1 MSYGGGAEHLARIH
15 GTEEDKVNCPFYYK
29 IGACLHGDKCSRV
42 HYRPQF
48 SQTIIILHMWTNPL
62 CVLKAAGHDIKN
74 VDHKQ
79 LQLEFDDFYCE
90 IFEEFSKFGKIEDIQ
105 VCENFGE
112 HMVGNV
118 YVKYEDEE
126 DAEAAKN
133 ATNGRYYAKKLLNVE
148 YSPVT
153 DFKEARCRQFDEGVC
168 SRDGF
173 CNFMHSKSISNE
185 LRKYLLDTYG
195 YRGGGKF
202 SHSRRDRRDDHNDRR
217 RGDDRDR
224 RRSRSR
230 DRDRRRSRSRS
241 HGRDR
246 RRSRSRSRGRERRNK
261 DKYSDSSDDEKPKN
275 ESNELKKEE
284 PEEK

>member
-1 MSYGGGAEHLARIH
+1 MSIHGGAEHLARIH

-133 ATNGRYYAKKLLNVE
+133 ATNGRYYAKKLLQVE

-153 DFKEARCRQFDEGVC
+153 DFREARCRQFDEGVC

-173 CNFMHSKSISNE
+173 CNFMHAKSISNE
-185 LRKYLLDTYG
+185 LRKHLDDTYG
-195 YRGGGKF
+195 FRGGGKM
-202 SHSRRDRRDDHNDRR
+202 SHRRDRRDDRDNRQRYDGRDNRRRSRSRDRR
-217 RGDDRDR
+217 RDERRSRSRDRRRDERRSRSRDR

-230 DRDRRRSRSRS
+230 DRRR
-241 HGRDR
+241 D
-246 RRSRSRSRGRERRNK
+246 E
-261 DKYSDSSDDEKPKN
+261 SDSSDDE
-275 ESNELKKEE
+275 SAKKEVKE
-284 PEEK
+284 

>member
-1 MSYGGGAEHLARIH
+1 MSYGGAEHLARIH

-153 DFKEARCRQFDEGVC
+153 DFREARCRQFDEGVC

-173 CNFMHSKSISNE
+173 CNFMHAKAVSSE
-185 LRKYLLDTYG
+185 LRKHLEDTYG

-202 SHSRRDRRDDHNDRR
+202 SHRRDNRRDDRR
-217 RGDDRDR
+217 DDRDR

-230 DRDRRRSRSRS
+230 DRQRRSRSR
-241 HGRDR
+241 DR
-246 RRSRSRSRGRERRNK
+246 PRRSRSRDRRSSRRSRSRDRSSRDRKRDNS
-261 DKYSDSSDDEKPKN
+261 DDSSVDEAPKTEN
-275 ESNELKKEE
+275 KEKE
-284 PEEK
+284 N